1 MARSKKPHQRIRVRE
16 IPLDRIDEGKL
27 ALAFWLM
34 AKRRIEEEDAAT
46 GREDQAP

>member
-1 MARSKKPHQRIRVRE
+1 MARSKKPNQRIRVRE

-34 AKRRIEEEDAAT
+34 AKRRIEEEDEAAQ
-46 GREDQAP
+46 EQSAP